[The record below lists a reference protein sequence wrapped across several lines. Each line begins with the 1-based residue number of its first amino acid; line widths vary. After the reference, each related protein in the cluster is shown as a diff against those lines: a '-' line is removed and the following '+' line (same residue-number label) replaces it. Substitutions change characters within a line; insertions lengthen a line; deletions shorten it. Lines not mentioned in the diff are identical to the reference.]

1 MLKNKG
7 GLSHNIGQNLKN
19 FPRLRRGFPIQG
31 CSFHCFYLGNHCFYR
46 CVCYFFASAAPKPS
60 YAASETVREFNQQ
73 LRSQTGTS
81 EEWNILTRKEI
92 ALVLCR
98 DAPQARKFWVL
109 RYHKQDFKCKNRVFE
124 SFLECFRSGNTWKYL
139 KIFGLRPG
147 LWLNQYRVVR
157 FEFCTDLLCNFMF
170 RENLQKTIK
179 FTILFLFFREKSF
192 SHTICCNF
200 LISLYNTYFRKNSN
214 PLFW

>member
-7 GLSHNIGQNLKN
+7 GLSHNIGQNLKK

-31 CSFHCFYLGNHCFYR
+31 CSFHCFYLGNHRFYR
-46 CVCYFFASAAPKPS
+46 FVCYFFAPAAPKPS

-73 LRSQTGTS
+73 QRSQTGTS

-139 KIFGLRPG
+139 KIFGLRPR
-147 LWLNQYRVVR
+147 LWLNPPLV
-157 FEFCTDLLCNFMF
+157 
-170 RENLQKTIK
+170 
-179 FTILFLFFREKSF
+179 EK
-192 SHTICCNF
+192 C
-200 LISLYNTYFRKNSN
+200 
-214 PLFW
+214 

>member
-1 MLKNKG
+1 MY
-7 GLSHNIGQNLKN
+7 
-19 FPRLRRGFPIQG
+19 FVTVV
-31 CSFHCFYLGNHCFYR
+31 YLENHCFYSFLW
-46 CVCYFFASAAPKPS
+46 YFFAPAAP
-60 YAASETVREFNQQ
+60 ETVREFNQQ

-147 LWLNQYRVVR
+147 LWLNPP
-157 FEFCTDLLCNFMF
+157 LLKNVKIQGGGVKYKELDWSHLVLSM
-170 RENLQKTIK
+170 RISRGIHRNWTANGPAGKLNT
-179 FTILFLFFREKSF
+179 SF
-192 SHTICCNF
+192 W
-200 LISLYNTYFRKNSN
+200 ISIWTVG
-214 PLFW
+214 